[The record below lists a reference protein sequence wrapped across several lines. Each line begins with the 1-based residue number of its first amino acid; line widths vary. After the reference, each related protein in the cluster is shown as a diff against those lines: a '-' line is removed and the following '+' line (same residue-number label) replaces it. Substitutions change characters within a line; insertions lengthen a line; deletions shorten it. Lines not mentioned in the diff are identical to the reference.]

1 VDGRTTHSSPHRSLV
16 ATAGVVAVCLVA
28 AQGLVL
34 AGRGGQAGISAGE
47 VTAQSVRY
55 PSGSATIEAFL
66 ARPSGP
72 STRKLPAVIVVHDDQ
87 GLNDAMRETT
97 RLFASSGY
105 VALAPSLTSRSGAA
119 ARGAASGGQPA
130 APPGGRGSVTAGLLP
145 SQTAADVRAAFAY
158 LQKDAQVDASKISVV
173 GFGWG
178 GWRAFK
184 LAEQVPSLH
193 RAVIF
198 YGTTTDDEQ
207 LQKIR
212 APILGHYAEY
222 DFRTTANALATKRR
236 LADRFTYY
244 IYPDTDRGFFGG
256 SSGAIDYV
264 ALIRDRPAEALPP
277 AIGDQAA
284 NAAAQ
289 TAAKQAWDRTLAFLR
304 AN

>member
-1 VDGRTTHSSPHRSLV
+1 
-16 ATAGVVAVCLVA
+16 
-28 AQGLVL
+28 
-34 AGRGGQAGISAGE
+34 
-47 VTAQSVRY
+47 VRY
-55 PSGSATIEAFL
+55 PSGGVTIEAFL
-66 ARPSGP
+66 ARPSGTP
-72 STRKLPAVIVVHDDQ
+72 TRKLPAVIVVHDDQ
-87 GLNDAMRETT
+87 GLNDAMRETA

-105 VALAPSLTSRSGAA
+105 VAMAPSLTSRPGGAG
-119 ARGAASGGQPA
+119 ARGAAPGGQPA
-130 APPGGRGSVTAGLLP
+130 APPSGGRGSVTAGLLP
-145 SQTAADVRAAFAY
+145 AQTATDVRAAFAY
-158 LQKDAQVDASKISVV
+158 LQKDSQVDGSKISVV

-207 LQKIR
+207 LQRIR
-212 APILGHYAEY
+212 VPILGHYAEY

-264 ALIRDRPAEALPP
+264 ALIRDRPAEAAQP
-277 AIGDQAA
+277 ATGDQAA
-284 NAAAQ
+284 TAAAQ
-289 TAAKQAWDRTLAFLR
+289 TAAKQAWDRTLAFLK
-304 AN
+304 